1 MTTTHV
7 ATEIDTAALERAR
20 RDDELQL
27 LEVLPAEE
35 YDEEHLPGARNVPL
49 ADVDAAEGL
58 DPAKP
63 TVVYGFDL
71 QDDRAHRAAARL
83 EAKGFTDVR
92 VYTRGKVA
100 WLAEGLPSEGRRR
113 PEQRVASI
121 ARTEG
126 VPTLPGDATLADA
139 ASVFADASGAA
150 DGEVAVVLDPDGVVL
165 GVLRR
170 ETLGLPPSTP
180 VADVLQPG
188 PSTFR
193 PSMTIAELV
202 DYFRSSDETRAIVST
217 AGGRW
222 LGLIRREDVLDDA

>member
-1 MTTTHV
+1 MSTPV
-7 ATEIDTAALERAR
+7 ITEVDTAAVAALLAEGGV
-20 RDDELQL
+20 QL
-27 LEVLPAEE
+27 VEVLPSDDYAQ
-35 YDEEHLPGARNVPL
+35 EHLPGARHVPL
-49 ADVDAAEGL
+49 ATLEDTDL
-58 DPAKP
+58 DRTKP

-83 EAKGFTDVR
+83 QANGFTDVR
-92 VYTRGKVA
+92 VYAAGKVA
-100 WLAEGLPSEGRRR
+100 WLAEGLPSEGLRR
-113 PEQRVASI
+113 PEQRVAAI

-139 ASVFADASGAA
+139 ARVLGTRHD
-150 DGEVAVVLDPDGVVL
+150 VAVVLDPDDVVL
-165 GVLRR
+165 GIVRR
-170 ETLGLPPSTP
+170 ETLGLAPSTP

-202 DYFRSSDETRAIVST
+202 DYFRSSNETRAIVST

-222 LGLIRREDVLDDA
+222 LGLIRREDVLDD